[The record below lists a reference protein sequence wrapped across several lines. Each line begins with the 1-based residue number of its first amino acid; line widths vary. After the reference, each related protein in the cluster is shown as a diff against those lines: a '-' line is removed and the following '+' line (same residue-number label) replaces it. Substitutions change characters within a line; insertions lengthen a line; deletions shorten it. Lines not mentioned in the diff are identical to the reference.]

1 MRSACWGAALL
12 VVKHHFL
19 VLFAEIMVYALWG
32 QKDETWRNHAD
43 WNDTNCP
50 GNHDITFAKGNT
62 SWRPVVP
69 RRHRT
74 SQSTIANNRLTMY
87 AMKYDLLKHHKA
99 YAVHAFKGCNVSHIN
114 TKIKKIEETH
124 HNTIC
129 SPFPKHRRYP
139 LNTPQHRDC
148 RLHWPLP
155 PTKAGDMHST
165 SYPTQQTVE
174 WVPLSET

>member
-1 MRSACWGAALL
+1 MLGGSIVGSKTPFVGFVCWVHGVCFVRANGWNMTKSCWLKWYQL
-12 VVKHHFL
+12 PR
-19 VLFAEIMVYALWG
+19 
-32 QKDETWRNHAD
+32 QK
-43 WNDTNCP
+43 
-50 GNHDITFAKGNT
+50 
-62 SWRPVVP
+62 WRPVVP

-74 SQSTIANNRLTMY
+74 SQSTITNNRLTMY

-99 YAVHAFKGCNVSHIN
+99 YVVHAFKGCNVSHIN